1 MYLIGN
7 RLRKVVYIDDKP
19 RVVKEP
25 MTWLLLHGGAHAL
38 ANVQKVICSLCS
50 ILGEAKPMPGKI
62 WFV

>member
-1 MYLIGN
+1 MYLIGK
-7 RLRKVVYIDDKP
+7 RLRKVVYIDDKLK
-19 RVVKEP
+19 VVKEP
-25 MTWLLLHGGAHAL
+25 MTWLLLHGTHAL